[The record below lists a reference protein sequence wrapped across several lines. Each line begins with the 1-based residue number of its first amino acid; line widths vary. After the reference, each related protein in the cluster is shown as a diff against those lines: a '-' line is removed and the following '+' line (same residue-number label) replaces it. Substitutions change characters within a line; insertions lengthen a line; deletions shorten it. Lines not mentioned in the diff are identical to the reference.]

1 MRHSHTTLIYFKK
14 RFNWGV
20 RWVLEDVDQK
30 YMHVKMSTKQ
40 TSWHTIIS
48 EICWEW
54 KILTAISSGSDVNQ
68 KFWVSTN
75 LAEIAWHEHAT
86 MDVPLKRNC

>member
-1 MRHSHTTLIYFKK
+1 M
-14 RFNWGV
+14 FNWGV

-30 YMHVKMSTKQ
+30 YMHVKMSTKHL
-40 TSWHTIIS
+40 TSWQYTNLS

-54 KILTAISSGSDVNQ
+54 KFLTAISSGSDVNQ
-68 KFWVSTN
+68 QFWVSTS
-75 LAEIAWHEHAT
+75 LAEIAWHAT